1 MTMSFAHEG
10 GRIAYDD
17 TATEGP
23 LVLCLPGM
31 GMTRRSFDGL
41 RPLLVEAGYRVVTA
55 DIRGVG
61 ETDANWADYTPE
73 AIGRDTVALLRH
85 LDAGPAVLFTNSYTG
100 ATAVWAAAEAPEL
113 FRALVLSDP
122 FARVM
127 PRPNAVMRAAT
138 WAVGRFRP
146 LWMLYW
152 ASLFKTRKPEGFAE
166 QKRAL
171 AANLAE
177 PGRMAAL
184 RAMFAADVA
193 PCEARMPEVR
203 TPALVIMGS
212 KDPDF
217 PDPAAEARLVA
228 DRIGG
233 SVSMIEGAG
242 HYPHSEF
249 PAETAAAVRAFLA
262 SLDSASGD
270 PGRRADA

>member
-1 MTMSFAHEG
+1 MELSHEG

-17 TATEGP
+17 SGTAGP
-23 LVLCLPGM
+23 LLLCLPGM
-31 GMTRRSFDGL
+31 GVTRKSYELL
-41 RPLLVEAGYRVVTA
+41 RPLFVEAGYRVVTM
-55 DIRGVG
+55 DLRGHG
-61 ETDANWADYTPE
+61 ATDAVWTDYTPE

-113 FRALVLSDP
+113 FRTIVLSDP

-127 PRPNAVMRAAT
+127 PKPNPVMRAAA

-152 ASLFKTRKPEGFAE
+152 ASLFKTRKPANFREE
-166 QKRAL
+166 RAAL
-171 AANLAE
+171 SANLAE

-193 PCEARMPEVR
+193 VCEARTPEVH
-203 TPALVIMGS
+203 TPALVVMGTR
-212 KDPDF
+212 DPDF
-217 PDPAAEARLVA
+217 PDPAAEANLIASRL
-228 DRIGG
+228 GG
-233 SVSMIEGAG
+233 KVTMIEGAG

-249 PAETAAAVRAFLA
+249 PAETTAAVIAFLNQHA
-262 SLDSASGD
+262 VA
-270 PGRRADA
+270 

>member
-1 MTMSFAHEG
+1 MELSHEG

-17 TATEGP
+17 SGTTGP
-23 LVLCLPGM
+23 LLLCLPGM
-31 GMTRRSFDGL
+31 GVTREL
-41 RPLLVEAGYRVVTA
+41 YAAVRPLFVKAGYRVVTM
-55 DIRGVG
+55 DLRGHG
-61 ETDANWADYTPE
+61 GSDAAWADYSPE
-73 AIGRDTVALLRH
+73 AIGRDAVALLRH

-113 FRALVLSDP
+113 FRALVLSAP

-127 PRPNAVMRAAT
+127 PKPNPVMRAAV

-152 ASLFKTRKPEGFAE
+152 ASLYKTRKPADFRR
-166 QKRAL
+166 QRAAL
-171 AANLAE
+171 SANLAE
-177 PGRMAAL
+177 PGRMTAL
-184 RAMFAADVA
+184 RAMFAADVSV
-193 PCEARMPEVR
+193 CEARMGEVR
-203 TPALVIMGS
+203 TPALVLMGS

-233 SVSMIEGAG
+233 TVTMIDGAG

-249 PAETAAAVRAFLA
+249 PAETAAAVVAFLDQHA
-262 SLDSASGD
+262 IA
-270 PGRRADA
+270 

>member
-1 MTMSFAHEG
+1 MELSHEG

-17 TATEGP
+17 SGNAGP
-23 LVLCLPGM
+23 LLLCLPGL
-31 GMTRRSFDGL
+31 GVTRATYAAL
-41 RPLLVEAGYRVVTA
+41 RPLLVDAGYRVVTV
-55 DIRGVG
+55 DLRGHG
-61 ETDANWADYTPE
+61 GSDAVWSDYTPE

-113 FRALVLSDP
+113 FRAIVLGAP

-127 PRPNAVMRAAT
+127 PKPNPVMRAAAR
-138 WAVGRFRP
+138 AVGRFRP

-152 ASLFKTRKPEGFAE
+152 ASLYKTRKPAGFAE
-166 QKRAL
+166 ERAAL
-171 AANLAE
+171 SANLAE
-177 PGRMAAL
+177 PGRMAAV
-184 RAMFAADVA
+184 RAMFAADVSV
-193 PCEARMPEVR
+193 CEARMSEVR
-203 TPALVIMGS
+203 TPALVLMGT

-233 SVSMIEGAG
+233 TVTMIDGAG

-249 PAETAAAVRAFLA
+249 PAETAAAVVAFL
-262 SLDSASGD
+262 
-270 PGRRADA
+270 RRHAIA

>member
-1 MTMSFAHEG
+1 MELSHEG

-17 TATEGP
+17 SGNTGP
-23 LVLCLPGM
+23 LLLCLPGL
-31 GMTRRSFDGL
+31 GVTRQTYEL
-41 RPLLVEAGYRVVTA
+41 IRPLFVSAGYRVVTM
-55 DIRGVG
+55 DLRGHG
-61 ETDANWADYTPE
+61 DSDAVWPDYTPE

-85 LDAGPAVLFTNSYTG
+85 LDAGPAVLFTSSYTG

-113 FRALVLSDP
+113 FHAVVLSDP

-127 PRPNAVMRAAT
+127 PKPNPVMRAAG

-152 ASLFKTRKPEGFAE
+152 ASLYKTQKPPTHREE
-166 QKRAL
+166 RAAL
-171 AANLAE
+171 SANLAE
-177 PGRMAAL
+177 PGRMAAV

-193 PCEARMPEVR
+193 VCEARMGEVH
-203 TPALVIMGS
+203 TPALVLMGS

-217 PDPAAEARLVA
+217 PDPAAEADLVA

-233 SVSMIEGAG
+233 TVTMIDGAG

-249 PAETAAAVRAFLA
+249 PAGTAAAVLTFLKQRALA
-262 SLDSASGD
+262 
-270 PGRRADA
+270 